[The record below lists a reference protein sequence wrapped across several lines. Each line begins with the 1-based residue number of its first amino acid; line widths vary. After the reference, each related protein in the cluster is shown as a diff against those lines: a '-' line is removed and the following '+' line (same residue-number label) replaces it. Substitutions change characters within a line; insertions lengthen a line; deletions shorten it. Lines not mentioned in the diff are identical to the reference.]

1 LAGFRRDSFLPYF
14 GKLSVNFAYFPHLQK
29 RTVLRGFPKM
39 GMENGARIGLI
50 FTAYRYA
57 KDEIQKR
64 GIIQGIPEI
73 IIPSDQEIMIIFA
86 FSSAA

>member
-1 LAGFRRDSFLPYF
+1 
-14 GKLSVNFAYFPHLQK
+14 
-29 RTVLRGFPKM
+29 
-39 GMENGARIGLI
+39 MENGARIGLI